1 MDYLH
6 LDIEINPWEGRSYE
20 IIGRAGETSARQISR
35 FPLSP
40 AGLHARLPALR
51 RVLAR
56 VDLAA
61 RRNANE
67 DERAVEDFAELLY
80 RFIFSGELKRLF
92 AELRTGAVQEW
103 KGLRLCLQVKAAD
116 LQAVPWEVLWDILAF
131 DLQTMKRGQFDL
143 RVERQA
149 AASDLSSTVGHRP
162 MIALRPTTAAE
173 NHRLA
178 VDLLRQA
185 DEAFYAPDFA
195 RAAALYQEALR
206 REPEL
211 RQASEFLERAE
222 TCLQNCNP
230 HTTVPPRAAAGYRK
244 AWETYTLYRFDEA
257 LRWLNEAWLQAKDW
271 GIAEWPEAHAF
282 HTLIEQ
288 SRAGLENYQEA
299 LARSREG
306 DMQGALEAIEQA
318 YRADPLE
325 VYRAQ
330 FEAWSQAF
338 ELG

>member
-20 IIGRAGETSARQISR
+20 IIGHADEVSARQISR

-40 AGLHARLPALR
+40 AGLHARMPALR

-56 VDLAA
+56 VDLGAG
-61 RRNANE
+61 RSANE
-67 DERAVEDFAELLY
+67 EERTVEEFAGLLY

-92 AELRTGAVQEW
+92 DEMRTSAVQEW
-103 KGLRLCLQVKAAD
+103 KGLRLCLQIKATD

-131 DLQTMKRGQFDL
+131 DLKSMKRGMFDL
-143 RVERQA
+143 QVERPTA
-149 AASDLSSTVGHRP
+149 APERSSVTAHRP
-162 MIALRPTTAAE
+162 MITLRPTAADE

-178 VDLLRQA
+178 IDLLQQA
-185 DEAFYAPDFA
+185 DMAFYVPDFA
-195 RAAALYQEALR
+195 RAAALYQDALR
-206 REPEL
+206 IEPGL
-211 RQASEFLERAE
+211 RQASEFLARARN
-222 TCLQNCNP
+222 CLQNCDP
-230 HTTVPPRAAAGYRK
+230 RTTVPPRAAAGYRR

-282 HTLIEQ
+282 HTQIEQ
-288 SRAGLENYQEA
+288 SRAGFANYQEA
-299 LARSREG
+299 LIRANDG

-325 VYRAQ
+325 IYRDQ
-330 FEAWSQAF
+330 FETWNQAF
-338 ELG
+338 APG

>member
-56 VDLAA
+56 VDLGAG
-61 RRNANE
+61 RSANE
-67 DERAVEDFAELLY
+67 DERAVEEFARLLY

-92 AELRTGAVQEW
+92 AENHTSAVQEW
-103 KGLRLCLQVKAAD
+103 KGLRLGLRVTAPD

-131 DLQTMKRGQFDL
+131 DLQSMKRGQFDL

-149 AASDLSSTVGHRP
+149 AAPDHSSTVAHRP

-173 NHRLA
+173 NHQLA
-178 VDLLRQA
+178 IDLLRQA
-185 DEAFYAPDFA
+185 DEAFYAADFA
-195 RAAALYQEALR
+195 RAVALYPDALR
-206 REPEL
+206 LEPEL
-211 RQASEFLERAE
+211 RQASEFLARAE
-222 TCLQNCNP
+222 SCLQNYNP
-230 HTTVPPRAAAGYRK
+230 RTTVPPRAAAGYRR
-244 AWETYTLYRFDEA
+244 AWETFTQYRFDEA

-282 HTLIEQ
+282 HTLIEHSQ
-288 SRAGLENYQEA
+288 AGLENYQEA
-299 LARSREG
+299 LARARDG
-306 DMQGALEAIEQA
+306 DMQGALEAVEQA

-325 VYRAQ
+325 VYRGQ
-330 FEAWSQAF
+330 FEVWSQAF
-338 ELG
+338 ALG